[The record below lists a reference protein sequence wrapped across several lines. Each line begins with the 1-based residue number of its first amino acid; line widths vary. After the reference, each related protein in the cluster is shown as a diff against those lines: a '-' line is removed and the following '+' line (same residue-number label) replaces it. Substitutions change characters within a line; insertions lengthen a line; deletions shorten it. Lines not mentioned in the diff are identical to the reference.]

1 MRESGRPGTGFGRR
15 ELLLAI
21 ATLVPVAGW
30 ARQTSISRPASTPA
44 VARPDIAKRFA
55 ELEQKNQ
62 ARLGVFVPAT
72 GTAAEIAYR
81 AEERFAFCSTFKAPL
96 VAAVLHPK
104 PLQHIDKVI
113 THTGDDIR
121 SISPVTKQ
129 HVQEGMTIGQL
140 CDAAIRYSDGTAAN
154 LLL

>member
-21 ATLVPVAGW
+21 ATLVPVAGC

-55 ELEQKNQ
+55 ELEQKYQ
-62 ARLGVFVPAT
+62 ARLGVYVPAS
-72 GTAAEIAYR
+72 GTTAEIAYR

-96 VAAVLHPK
+96 VAAGPPPK
-104 PLQHIDKVI
+104 PFTPPHQVNPYH
-113 THTGDDIR
+113 
-121 SISPVTKQ
+121 S
-129 HVQEGMTIGQL
+129 
-140 CDAAIRYSDGTAAN
+140 
-154 LLL
+154 